1 MKKELE
7 TLEQLLY
14 LISLEEVRI
23 KDTRIFIL
31 NLSKILYSDKLY
43 NRLEIQQK
51 ALERLKIRYN
61 KTAYCL
67 QLFKI

>member
-7 TLEQLLY
+7 TLEQLLL

-31 NLSKILYSDKLY
+31 SLSKILYSDKLY

-61 KTAYCL
+61 KQAYNL
-67 QLFKI
+67 KLFKI

>member
-31 NLSKILYSDKLY
+31 KLSKILYSDKLY
-43 NRLEIQQK
+43 NRLEIQEN
-51 ALERLKIRYN
+51 ALKRLKIRYN
-61 KTAYCL
+61 KQAYNL
-67 QLFKI
+67 KLFKI

>member
-43 NRLEIQQK
+43 NRLEIQEN
-51 ALERLKIRYN
+51 ALERLKKRYN
-61 KTAYCL
+61 KQAYNL
-67 QLFKI
+67 KLFKI

>member
-14 LISLEEVRI
+14 LISLEEARI

-31 NLSKILYSDKLY
+31 KLSKILYSDKLY
-43 NRLEIQQK
+43 HRLEIQQN
-51 ALERLKIRYN
+51 ALKRLKIRYN
-61 KTAYCL
+61 KQAYNL
-67 QLFKI
+67 KLFKI

>member
-7 TLEQLLY
+7 TLEQLLL
-14 LISLEEVRI
+14 LISLEEARI
-23 KDTRIFIL
+23 KDTRILIL
-31 NLSKILYSDKLY
+31 TLSKILYSDKLY

-61 KTAYCL
+61 KQAYNL
-67 QLFKI
+67 KLFKI

>member
-43 NRLEIQQK
+43 DRLEIQEN
-51 ALERLKIRYN
+51 ALKRLKIRYN
-61 KTAYCL
+61 KQAYNL
-67 QLFKI
+67 KLFKI

>member
-43 NRLEIQQK
+43 NRLEIQEN
-51 ALERLKIRYN
+51 ALKRLKIRYN
-61 KTAYCL
+61 KQAYNL
-67 QLFKI
+67 KLFKI